1 MQNVT
6 VSATALITRTS
17 IAVVR
22 NVQIPTLSKTVESWF
37 NLFSVIQIDKSW
49 SSCALSC
56 LLKRAL
62 GLVCFIYFI
71 LLWEQLLSFLKFLFL
86 PPFKPWAV
94 IVFCFF
100 FPLIIWSA
108 NMPAYLIRIP
118 MSRSSVHFQGLT
130 ASSELSQIYLFIFLL
145 SDRSFQSH
153 LIFCT
158 QPSDGPSVLL
168 NSLFNFRLWHQAL

>member
-6 VSATALITRTS
+6 VSATALMARTS

-49 SSCALSC
+49 SSCALSRALGC

-62 GLVCFIYFI
+62 GLDCFIYFI
-71 LLWEQLLSFLKFLFL
+71 RLWEQLLSFLKFLFL

-94 IVFCFF
+94 IVLFFSF
-100 FPLIIWSA
+100 FPLLFDQQICQRTLLGFQWVVVALTSKA
-108 NMPAYLIRIP
+108 WRRQVNLIR
-118 MSRSSVHFQGLT
+118 F
-130 ASSELSQIYLFIFLL
+130 IYLFFSSLIIHFSLTEYFALIRLTALL
-145 SDRSFQSH
+145 SYWI
-153 LIFCT
+153 LC
-158 QPSDGPSVLL
+158 
-168 NSLFNFRLWHQAL
+168 